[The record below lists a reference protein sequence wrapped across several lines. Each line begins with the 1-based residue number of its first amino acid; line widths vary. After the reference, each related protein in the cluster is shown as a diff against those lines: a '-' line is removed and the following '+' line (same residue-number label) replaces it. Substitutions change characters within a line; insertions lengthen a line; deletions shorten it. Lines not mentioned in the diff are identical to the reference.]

1 MKAYSAILVMAFMS
15 VAGVGYSQD
24 VIPPLPIKPEDI
36 GKYCIYASRIYTNGS
51 QLCIAR
57 GSITLGS
64 DKGEWKVALTTF
76 GLYCRSENSPDPTP
90 PLSAPQR
97 ATPPQHA

>member
-24 VIPPLPIKPEDI
+24 VIPPPPIKPEDI
-36 GKYCIYASRIYTNGS
+36 GKYCIYASRIYSNGS

-57 GSITLGS
+57 GSITLGC
-64 DKGEWKVALTTF
+64 DKGEWKVDLTKF
-76 GLYCRSENSPDPTP
+76 GLDCRSEN
-90 PLSAPQR
+90 
-97 ATPPQHA
+97 ATGGERR